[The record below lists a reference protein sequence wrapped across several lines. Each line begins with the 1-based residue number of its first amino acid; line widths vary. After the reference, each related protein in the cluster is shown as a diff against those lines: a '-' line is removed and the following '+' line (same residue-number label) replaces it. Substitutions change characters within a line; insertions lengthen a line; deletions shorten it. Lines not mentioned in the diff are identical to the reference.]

1 MFGFAKRSL
10 RSHPRINPSTQP
22 SDVARGSRSKAV
34 LELTLIV
41 LSGEKR
47 MRAAFVFCGSQPAGD
62 GGLRADQFPADCMR
76 SLWERAWSGRRSDES
91 GLPEHSKG
99 TVKHPAFWRI
109 NVILQARLKYT
120 NRYAI
125 RATTPCVVAYAYARI
140 RRLTQLG
147 EGYIVSLSLKS
158 DWVW

>member
-1 MFGFAKRSL
+1 M
-10 RSHPRINPSTQP
+10 
-22 SDVARGSRSKAV
+22 
-34 LELTLIV
+34 
-41 LSGEKR
+41 
-47 MRAAFVFCGSQPAGD
+47 AAYEPTNLLQTACNTCGSELARES
-62 GGLRADQFPADCMR
+62 GLTADQFLADCMQ

-91 GLPEHSKG
+91 GLPEHSEG

-140 RRLTQLG
+140 RRLTRFG
-147 EGYIVSLSLKS
+147 KGYIVSLSLKNS
-158 DWVW
+158 DRVW